1 VSAADPRVRL
11 ESFLQSRLL
20 ARMAAGARVTAALL
34 LALTLSQLHAAAAL
48 NILFIGN
55 SITYYNSGLDVVR
68 THVQAARGWHASICG
83 VAAAVAQASAT
94 STGEHQISC
103 GSATSAGCA

>member
-1 VSAADPRVRL
+1 
-11 ESFLQSRLL
+11 
-20 ARMAAGARVTAALL
+20 MIAALL

-68 THVQAARGWHASICG
+68 THVQATRGLHASICG
-83 VAAAVAQASAT
+83 VAAAVGRASAT
-94 STGEHQISC
+94 ATGEHKLSC
-103 GSATSAGCA
+103 CSATNVGCACGTHALPPNVH